1 MVPRLRDNLLTNQ
14 TKENIMESLILLFIL
29 FMIVLECFWC
39 QSSDR
44 DAEDSIYNEL
54 QLHDN
59 NARKCKHK
67 KYRK

>member
-1 MVPRLRDNLLTNQ
+1 MALRLRDNLLINQ
-14 TKENIMESLILLFIL
+14 TEENIMESLILLFIM

-44 DAEDSIYNEL
+44 DAEDAMYNEL
-54 QLHDN
+54 KLHDN
-59 NARKCKHK
+59 NARKCNHK